1 MAEIQITLDGVIFRR
16 QYLLYII
23 EISHKDDKIYY
34 IGQTGDNKHTTA
46 RPAFRR
52 LAAHFEDVGQ
62 STQNQIYR
70 FLAAEVLGITE
81 AASRNSAF
89 SERIKQEVEEY
100 LVKSTTRM
108 YVYPLEAFLPG
119 IQHTQHL
126 EIVRRVTGFENLVI
140 NIFMANTKRLA
151 NRKFTFPR
159 NGLECPYPKALS
171 QILVDFDIKEIN
183 NQNLIT

>member
-16 QYLLYII
+16 QYLLYIV
-23 EISHKDDKIYY
+23 EISHKHDKIYY

-52 LAAHFEDVGQ
+52 LAAHFEDVGH

-70 FLAAEVLGITE
+70 FLAVEVLGIAE

-89 SERIKQEVEEY
+89 SERIKQEVEEF
-100 LVKSTTRM
+100 LAKSTTRM
-108 YVYPLEAFLPG
+108 YVYPLEPFLPG
-119 IQHTQHL
+119 IQHNQHL

-140 NIFMANTKRLA
+140 NIFRANAKRLA
-151 NRKFTFPR
+151 NRKLFPR

-171 QILVDFDIKEIN
+171 QILVDFDIKQIN
-183 NQNLIT
+183 NQS